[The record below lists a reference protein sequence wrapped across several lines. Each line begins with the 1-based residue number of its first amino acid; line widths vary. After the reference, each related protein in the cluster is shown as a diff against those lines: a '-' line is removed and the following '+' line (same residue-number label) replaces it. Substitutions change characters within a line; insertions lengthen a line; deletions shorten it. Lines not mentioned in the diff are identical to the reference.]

1 MNLLL
6 DRTPPLEIL
15 FKDDYLA
22 VINKPPGLL
31 VHRSQIDRHETFN
44 AMALLRNQLRRRVY
58 PVHRLDKPVAGVL
71 VFALDPQTAR
81 IVTDHF
87 KERKTHKTY
96 HAIVRGHTPAGA
108 TIDYPLKEEM
118 DPMTDRL
125 SDPLKPPQSAITVY
139 KTLANASLP
148 YPVGRY
154 PTARYSLVELTPIT
168 GRKHQIR
175 RHLKHVYHPILGD
188 TTHGDG
194 QHNRFFR
201 EALGIRQLLLIASS
215 LTLPH
220 PESGDPLTLNAPIS
234 DGFRS
239 ALTHLQWP
247 AALIEKAPHPTLK
260 GALQQPLPAL

>member
-1 MNLLL
+1 M
-6 DRTPPLEIL
+6 DRPPPLEIL
-15 FKDDYLA
+15 YRDDYLA

-31 VHRSQIDRHETFN
+31 VHRSEIDRYETLN
-44 AMALLRNQLRRRVY
+44 AMTLLRDQLRRRVY

-81 IVTDHF
+81 IVTECF

-96 HAIVRGHTPAGA
+96 HAIVRGHTPEKI
-108 TIDYPLKEEM
+108 TIDYALKEEM

-125 SDPLKPPQSAITVY
+125 RDPLKPAQSAITLL
-139 KTLANASLP
+139 KTLAKSSLP
-148 YPVGRY
+148 HPVGRY

-175 RHLKHVYHPILGD
+175 RHLKHIFHPILGD

-194 QHNRFFR
+194 QHNQFFR
-201 EALGIRQLLLIASS
+201 ETLGIRQLLLLASS

-220 PESGDPLTLNAPIS
+220 PASGDPVTLNAPIS
-234 DGFRS
+234 SDFGN
-239 ALTHLQWP
+239 ALTQLNWP
-247 AALIEKAPHPTLK
+247 TGMMEKAKSPHSELK
-260 GALQQPLPAL
+260 DAPQELLLVP